1 MTTTTVSPSF
11 IQQFRQKLLGIF
23 PLRADALFELID
35 ALLLTVDPRSPVEL
49 SLSSAFRRRFSMVY
63 DALQKGQIDPELARQ
78 LLAEAEPSD
87 ALTIGEC
94 TVYGVD
100 TTVDLRPDAE
110 TLSDRGKVYSTS
122 QKKAIPGHQYSWLG
136 RIVSQAPAWFAPRD
150 VERVGTKDTPAV
162 VAARQVLCLAAT
174 LVVAGLLNV
183 VVADSGYA
191 KAPFLAA
198 FVGLANLCV
207 LVRLPCNRVLYGA
220 PPAPVINPK
229 TGKRTK
235 KGRPPEH
242 GDKFRLQ
249 TPPAPER
256 QVEFPLPLGKGMVR
270 VSAWGQLHFKEVARL
285 VGTVVRVEF
294 FTPDGQPKYRRPLWL
309 FWSGPSSV
317 PLEALCQMY
326 LARFGIEHFFRF
338 AKQRLGLLCA
348 KSPTLQAC
356 ENWVWV
362 VALAYAQLLLAR
374 TLVKAAPRP
383 WDSAKRDPQQPLTAG
398 QVQRAWPT
406 FSLGLG
412 TPAAAPQPSGKAPG
426 RADGFHPQP
435 RPRQPV
441 VSKKQQNQAA
451 TASV

>member
-1 MTTTTVSPSF
+1 MTTIAPLQLLQT
-11 IQQFRQKLLGIF
+11 FRGKLLGIF
-23 PLRADALFELID
+23 PRRADALFELID
-35 ALLLTVDPRSPVEL
+35 ALVLTLDPRSPVEL
-49 SLSSAFRRRFSMVY
+49 SLSPAFRRRFSMVY
-63 DALQKGQIDPELARQ
+63 DALRNGQVEPERARQ
-78 LLAEAEPSD
+78 LLVEAEPSE
-87 ALTIGEC
+87 ALTIAGC
-94 TVYGVD
+94 AVYGVD

-110 TLSDRGKVYSTS
+110 TLPDRSKVYSTS
-122 QKKAIPGHQYSWLG
+122 QKKAVPGHQYSWLG

-150 VERVGTKDTPAV
+150 VERVATCDTPAI
-162 VAARQVLCLAAT
+162 VAARQVLHLAAT
-174 LVVAGLLNV
+174 LVVAGILNV

-198 FVGLANLCV
+198 FVGLTSLCV

-242 GDKFRLQ
+242 GAKFRLQ
-249 TPPAPER
+249 TPPAPQR
-256 QVEFPLPLGKGMVR
+256 QVEFPLPLGKGSVC

-338 AKQRLGLLCA
+338 AKQRLGLLRA

-383 WDSAKRDPQQPLTAG
+383 WDSAKCDPQQPLTAG

-435 RPRQPV
+435 RPKQPV